1 MPKITKISV
10 QQKRTDR
17 YNIEVDGDYAFSI
30 DEAVLMEFNLRK
42 GSEITKAE
50 VEEIQIR
57 DGVRKGLNAAI
68 NYLSIRMRSEKEVLD
83 YLKRKEVEQ
92 DAAEEILT
100 RLRLMSYLNDEQFA
114 DAFVKTQ
121 IQTTDKGPYLIRRE
135 LKEKGINEEIASNAM
150 EQFTE
155 EEQIEK
161 ATKLYEK
168 QLKKYK
174 RDSAFLQK
182 KKAEEQVMTKGY
194 STLIM
199 KQAAFAAPSDE
210 EQEKEAL
217 MHQAEKAH
225 RRYQS
230 CKPSEYKQ
238 KMKMALYRK
247 GFDFSAI
254 DQAIEKLQEE

>member
-17 YNIEVDGDYAFSI
+17 YNIEVDGEYAFSV

-42 GSEITKAE
+42 GSRIAKAE

-57 DGVRKGLNAAI
+57 DGVQKGLNAAI

-83 YLKRKEVEQ
+83 YLKRKEVEL
-92 DAAEEILT
+92 DAAAEILK
-100 RLRLMSYLNDEQFA
+100 RLRSMNYLDDEQFA
-114 DAFVKTQ
+114 SAFVKTQ
-121 IQTTDKGPYLIRRE
+121 IQTTDKGPYLIWRE
-135 LKEKGINEEIASNAM
+135 LKEKGINEEIGSKAM

-161 ATKLYEK
+161 AARLYEK

-182 KKAEEQVMTKGY
+182 KKAEEQVITKGY
-194 STLIM
+194 SSSIL
-199 KQAAFAAPSDE
+199 KQAAVTAPPDE
-210 EQEKEAL
+210 EQEVEAL
-217 MHQAEKAH
+217 MHQAKKAH

-230 CKPSEYKQ
+230 YEPSEYRQ